1 MVSLD
6 AVLAKLGIAKPQLIF
21 SQVTHLLTPI
31 AVRRSAANDECFH
44 DTLFSALDAPS
55 HLEIH
60 RGGLRDGRIGVRDIA
75 GEIELGSAPRAI
87 GYETT

>member
-1 MVSLD
+1 METV
-6 AVLAKLGIAKPQLIF
+6 KGIAKPQLVF
-21 SQVTHLLTPI
+21 AHVMHFMAPI
-31 AVRRSAANDECFH
+31 AVRRSAANYECFH
-44 DTLFSALDAPS
+44 DTLFSALDAPF